1 MVGYYLESTIK
12 NMEINECVLGV
23 ALTNNGLDIYG
34 VDDEC

>member
-12 NMEINECVLGV
+12 NMEINEWVLGV